1 MSDLGD
7 FDPEPNKS
15 EPADMGGGESTGAQ
29 DLVNGDTDD
38 EPPQA
43 ESQSIPS
50 SVEQRD
56 GPQRLEEVMTENTE
70 TRHTLSESADKI
82 TLKADVKRGSD
93 TRDQDKINVKVKGD
107 NPEATAK
114 KLADTLAALESEGVA
129 DTLRQTQPGDSE

>member
-15 EPADMGGGESTGAQ
+15 EPADMGGGESTGPQ
-29 DLVNGDTDD
+29 DLVGGPEDAD
-38 EPPQA
+38 EPTEP
-43 ESQSIPS
+43 
-50 SVEQRD
+50 RK
-56 GPQRLEEVMTENTE
+56 LEEVMTENTE

-82 TLKADVKRGSD
+82 TLKADVKRGND

-129 DTLRQTQPGDSE
+129 DTLRQTQPGDDE